1 MPHDCFP
8 LKIFTCAGFRHHRS
22 VYALRLLLEVKA
34 SLNLRR
40 VDGTLLAER
49 LEPSTAVELG
59 VVADELAI
67 VSYGESVDTDDGQG
81 SGCDGPSPGDG
92 VTVEPH
98 VQGLDSDLGL
108 TSLAVLWGI
117 ENSLVGESGAT
128 KLKQIRQ

>member
-1 MPHDCFP
+1 MY
-8 LKIFTCAGFRHHRS
+8 R
-22 VYALRLLLEVKA
+22 LRLLLKVKA
-34 SLNLRR
+34 SLDLRR

-67 VSYGESVDTDDGQG
+67 VGDRESVDTDDGQG
-81 SGCDGPSPGDG
+81 SGSDDPSPGDG

-98 VQGLDSDLGL
+98 VQRLDSDLGL

-117 ENSLVGESGAT
+117 EGSLAGESGAT
-128 KLKQIRQ
+128 KLKYPSVDARYQIQRQLELTG